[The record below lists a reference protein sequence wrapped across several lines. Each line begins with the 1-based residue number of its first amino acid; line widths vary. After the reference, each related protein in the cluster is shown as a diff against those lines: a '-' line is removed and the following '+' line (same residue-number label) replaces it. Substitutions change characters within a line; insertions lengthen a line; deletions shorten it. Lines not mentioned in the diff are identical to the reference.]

1 MKNQDKAVNEATLLR
16 LIAEEELKNDIPSL
30 ADISEFDTRKLIHEL
45 QVHQIELEMQN
56 EELKTAHQQAYEA
69 IQKYVE
75 LYDYAPSGYLT
86 LSKEGDIL
94 ELNFSAAAMLGKN
107 RINLN
112 NTRFGLHIA
121 HESLSAFNKLL
132 DRAFR
137 LNEKEKCELILIHK
151 TDKVDKSLYVH
162 VDAKLSK
169 DSTKCLFTMTDISER
184 KRLEIELNKKIEL
197 LREHNRDYIS

>member
-1 MKNQDKAVNEATLLR
+1 MKNQEKAVNEATLLR

-94 ELNFSAAAMLGKN
+94 ELNYSAAAMLGKN
-107 RINLN
+107 RSQLN
-112 NTRFGLHIA
+112 NTRFGLHIS
-121 HESLSAFNKLL
+121 HDSLSTFNKLL
-132 DRAFR
+132 ERCFR
-137 LNEKEKCELILIHK
+137 LNEKESCELILIHK
-151 TDKVDKSLYVH
+151 TDKVDKSMYVH
-162 VDAKLSK
+162 VDAQLCK
-169 DSTKCLFTMTDISER
+169 DMSKCLFTMIDISDR
-184 KRLEIELNKKIEL
+184 KKLEIELNKTTKL
-197 LREHNRDYIS
+197 LQGNKLPRP

>member
-1 MKNQDKAVNEATLLR
+1 MKNQEKGVNEATLLR

-94 ELNFSAAAMLGKN
+94 ELNYSAAAMLGKN
-107 RINLN
+107 RSQLN
-112 NTRFGLHIA
+112 NTRFGLHIS
-121 HESLSAFNKLL
+121 HDSLSTFNKLL
-132 DRAFR
+132 ERCFR
-137 LNEKEKCELILIHK
+137 LNEKESCELILIHK
-151 TDKVDKSLYVH
+151 TDKVDKSMYVH
-162 VDAKLSK
+162 VDAQLCK
-169 DSTKCLFTMTDISER
+169 DMSKCLFTMVDISGC
-184 KRLEIELNKKIEL
+184 KNLELELKKTLEL
-197 LREHNRDYIS
+197 LREHKLSKP